1 MSEITLR
8 QLEYFVAIA
17 DSGTLSGAATNCHVS
32 QAAVSLA
39 LSDLERGLGVQLVI
53 RRRAK
58 GAAVTPAGRI
68 LAVRARR
75 ILSETLEFAAFGE
88 SLQGRLNGPMSV
100 GCYSA
105 YSSRVAPP
113 LIQYFAEE
121 HPAVSFDLV
130 EGSSTD
136 LQEALLSGRLDAVLI
151 LRGHV
156 LPQVQFESVVEMRP
170 GVLLPA
176 GHRLAGQ
183 DAVSLADLQDES
195 VILSAVRPADTFV
208 LAMMQEVGVEPHVA
222 WRSESTEAIR
232 SMVGRGFGYA
242 VLLSA
247 WPGLVT
253 QEGKALVFK
262 PIAEDVPTNA
272 FVLAYPRGTSLTEKH
287 HILLDFC
294 RSHFDPF

>member
-1 MSEITLR
+1 MNEFTLR

-17 DSGTLSGAATNCHVS
+17 DSGSLSGAATHCRVS

-39 LSDLERGLGVQLVI
+39 LTDLERSLGVQLVI

-68 LAVRARR
+68 LVTRARR
-75 ILSETLEFAAFGE
+75 LLSDAKELAAVGE
-88 SLQGRLNGPMSV
+88 SLQGRLSGPLSV

-113 LIQYFAEE
+113 LIQYFAQE
-121 HPAVSFDLV
+121 HPTVSFDLV
-130 EGSSTD
+130 EGSSAD
-136 LQEALLSGRLDAVLI
+136 LQEALLTGRLDAVLI

-156 LPQVQFESVVEMRP
+156 LPQVEFEEVAVMRP
-170 GVLLPA
+170 AVLLPEA
-176 GHRLAGQ
+176 HRLAGRE
-183 DAVSLADLQDES
+183 AVSLAELQDES

-208 LAMMQEVGVEPHVA
+208 VAMMHDVGVEPHVS

-232 SMVGRGFGYA
+232 SMVGRGIGYA

-253 QEGKALVFK
+253 QEGKPLVFK
-262 PIAEDVPTNA
+262 PIVEDVPANA
-272 FVLAYPRGTSLTEKH
+272 FVMAYARGAHLTEKH
-287 HILLDFC
+287 HALLDFC
-294 RSHFDPF
+294 RSQFDPF